1 MKFKR
6 IFLIICFLPFVS
18 ADIVI
23 DVRTPVELSEGHLQ
37 SSDNIEWQNILSIT
51 ESVPKNEK
59 IYLYCR
65 SGNRSGKATKLLI
78 DAGYTNVTN
87 AGSISQAGE
96 LLDLKIVKK

>member
-1 MKFKR
+1 MNFKR

-23 DVRTPVELSEGHLQ
+23 DVRTPVEWSEGHLQ

-51 ESVPKNEK
+51 ESVTKNEK

-78 DAGYTNVTN
+78 DAGYSNVTN
-87 AGSISQAGE
+87 AGSMSQAGE

>member
-23 DVRTPVELSEGHLQ
+23 DVRTPVEWSEGHLQ
-37 SSDNIEWQNILSIT
+37 SSDNIEWQNILSIK
-51 ESVPKNEK
+51 ESISKNEK

-65 SGNRSGKATKLLI
+65 SGNRSGKATKILI
-78 DAGYTNVTN
+78 DAGFTNVTN
-87 AGSISQAGE
+87 AGSMSQAGE

>member
-6 IFLIICFLPFVS
+6 IFLIICFLPCVS

-23 DVRTPVELSEGHLQ
+23 DVRTPVEWSEGHLQ

-65 SGNRSGKATKLLI
+65 SGNKSGKATKLLI

-87 AGSISQAGE
+87 AGSMSQAGE

>member
-1 MKFKR
+1 MNFKR

-18 ADIVI
+18 AEIVI
-23 DVRTPVELSEGHLQ
+23 DVRTPVEWSEGHLQ

-87 AGSISQAGE
+87 AGSMSQAGD

>member
-1 MKFKR
+1 M
-6 IFLIICFLPFVS
+6 PFVS

-23 DVRTPVELSEGHLQ
+23 DVRTPVEWSEGHLQ

-51 ESVPKNEK
+51 ESVTKNEK

>member
-23 DVRTPVELSEGHLQ
+23 DVRTPVEWSEGHLQ

-51 ESVPKNEK
+51 ESVQKMRRYIFIAGVGTDLEK
-59 IYLYCR
+59 LQNY
-65 SGNRSGKATKLLI
+65 
-78 DAGYTNVTN
+78 
-87 AGSISQAGE
+87 
-96 LLDLKIVKK
+96 

>member
-23 DVRTPVELSEGHLQ
+23 DVRTPVEWSEGHLQ
-37 SSDNIEWQNILSIT
+37 SSDNIEWQNILSIK
-51 ESVPKNEK
+51 ESISKNEK

-65 SGNRSGKATKLLI
+65 SGNRSGKATKILI

-87 AGSISQAGE
+87 AGSMSQAGE

>member
-1 MKFKR
+1 MNFKR

-18 ADIVI
+18 AEIVI
-23 DVRTPVELSEGHLQ
+23 DVRTPVEWSEGHLQ
-37 SSDNIEWQNILSIT
+37 SADNIEWQNILSIK
-51 ESVPKNEK
+51 ESISKNEK

-78 DAGYTNVTN
+78 DAGYSNVTN

>member
-1 MKFKR
+1 MNFKR

-18 ADIVI
+18 AEIVI
-23 DVRTPVELSEGHLQ
+23 DVRTPVEWSEGHLQ
-37 SSDNIEWQNILSIT
+37 SSDNIEWQNILSIK
-51 ESVPKNEK
+51 ESISKNEK

-87 AGSISQAGE
+87 AGSMSQAGE

>member
-1 MKFKR
+1 MNFKR

-18 ADIVI
+18 AEIVI
-23 DVRTPVELSEGHLQ
+23 DVRTPVEWSKGHLQ
-37 SSDNIEWQNILSIT
+37 SADNIEWQNILSIT

-87 AGSISQAGE
+87 AGSMSQAGE

>member
-1 MKFKR
+1 MNFKR

-18 ADIVI
+18 AEIVI
-23 DVRTPVELSEGHLQ
+23 DVRTPVEWSEGHLQ
-37 SSDNIEWQNILSIT
+37 SSDNIEWQNILSIK
-51 ESVPKNEK
+51 ESISKNEK

-65 SGNRSGKATKLLI
+65 SGNRSGKATKILI

-87 AGSISQAGE
+87 AGSMSQAGE